1 MKGSRFLHVMNP
13 MRLGDRE
20 EAPSILV
27 PVGCVAGP
35 VLSEELGYVFPLCAC
50 GLWPGA

>member
-1 MKGSRFLHVMNP
+1 MKGSRFLDVMNP
-13 MRLGDRE
+13 LRLGNRE

-35 VLSEELGYVFPLCAC
+35 VVSEELGCLPFLC
-50 GLWPGA
+50 L